1 LHPHLRSASRFSAPP
16 RATRR
21 SFSAL
26 ALAALLAAGCASIPP
41 ASAPAPERPPGPFA
55 PGAPSPAPAQ
65 PPPAPPNVNLQGF
78 PLEYRQG
85 YADGCASA
93 SGAERRDAARFRAD
107 GQYRAGWQDGNAL
120 CKKQ

>member
-1 LHPHLRSASRFSAPP
+1 LHPRLRSVPRFSATP
-16 RATRR
+16 RAPSR
-21 SFSAL
+21 SVCAL
-26 ALAALLAAGCASIPP
+26 ALFALLAAGCASVPP
-41 ASAPAPERPPGPFA
+41 SPSSPPEKPPGPFS
-55 PGAPSPAPAQ
+55 PSAPSPAQA

-93 SGAERRDAARFRAD
+93 SGPERKDATRFRAD
-107 GQYRAGWQDGNAL
+107 GQYRSGWEDGKTL